1 MLLVE
6 VPEELSLC
14 ELPEE
19 VSDGGVFVVE
29 MASPEAEGD
38 YVQDV
43 VHFASPTAIVK
54 VVLEGSDQCQEVTAS
69 KHLIKENLEFF
80 EGHLRPKHIDDIK
93 KPIDDAVHHGG
104 YLLTL

>member
-29 MASPEAEGD
+29 MASSEAEGD
-38 YVQDV
+38 CVEDI
-43 VHFASPTAIVK
+43 VHFASPASIVK

-93 KPIDDAVHHGG
+93 KPIDDTVHHGG
-104 YLLTL
+104 YLLAL